1 MTTAPSPAPTPAP
14 ASARPPARPS
24 LLRVKLLSLRHTLQ
38 RGPKWG
44 YALVGTLAALLVV
57 AEVIGTW
64 RALTFLA
71 TFGDIGLNVFS
82 RVLEI
87 GLITLASG
95 VTFSA
100 TTAAISTLYL
110 SDDLNFLLTQPV
122 PTWRV
127 FALKVSETFLNA
139 ALVPVFLTLPLL
151 LTVAAYFH
159 APVWAYPVMLL
170 ADLLVFAAP
179 VGLGALLA
187 VALMRFA
194 PVGRVREVS
203 TALGVLI
210 SAGLV
215 YAIRALRPEV
225 LVQKL
230 QDPSKVEALLR
241 DFAGPSSPLLPPSWA
256 AQGIW
261 QAAHGHLAAPLLP
274 LLLLTGTL
282 LLGATLLAT
291 KAYQEGWARALDSST
306 PRLDPTPRRAGRT
319 ERLLNRL
326 GPGGALAAKDLRVT
340 LRDPTQWSQL
350 LVVVALAGV
359 YLVSVKAVPIP
370 VPQFRGILG
379 YIQLAFQGFI
389 IAGIAVRLAF
399 PAVSTEARAYWLLR
413 TAPIDP
419 RQIVLSKF
427 LGVLPVTLT
436 VGLVMGVASALS
448 MSLGPTLLLLSV
460 LVSVSNAFVITALG
474 VGLGAAAPKFDADN
488 PAEIGVSPGG
498 LAFMGLSLAYSVL
511 CLLLLARP
519 AAGSVLRPDLYPGY
533 SALTTPEGIL
543 GLIGLALATILG
555 TYLSLRTG
563 WQRLDRLE

>member
-1 MTTAPSPAPTPAP
+1 MTTAPTPAP
-14 ASARPPARPS
+14 ASAHPPARPS

-44 YALVGTLAALLVV
+44 YALVGTLAVLLVV

-64 RALTFLA
+64 RALTFLGG
-71 TFGDIGLNVFS
+71 FGDIGLNVFS

-127 FALKVSETFLNA
+127 FALKVGETFLNA

-151 LTVAAYFH
+151 LTVAAYFQ

-225 LVQKL
+225 LVQKM
-230 QDPSKVEALLR
+230 QDPTRFEALLR

-261 QAAHGHLAAPLLP
+261 QAAQGHLAAPLLP
-274 LLLLTGTL
+274 LLLLTGAL
-282 LLGATLLAT
+282 LLSATLIAT

-306 PRLDPTPRRAGRT
+306 PRLDPTPRRSGRT
-319 ERLLNRL
+319 ERLLTRL

-399 PAVSTEARAYWLLR
+399 PAVSTEAKAYWLLR

-543 GLIGLALATILG
+543 GLIGLLLATVLG

>member
-1 MTTAPSPAPTPAP
+1 MTTTPLTARAPR
-14 ASARPPARPS
+14 ARRPS
-24 LLRVKLLSLRHTLQ
+24 LLNLKVTALRHTLG
-38 RGPKWG
+38 RASKPG
-44 YALVGTLAALLVV
+44 LAFLALLGIVLV
-57 AEVIGTW
+57 WGEVYGVW
-64 RALTFLA
+64 RALTFLG
-71 TFGDIGLNVFS
+71 TFGDIGVGVFA

-87 GLITLASG
+87 GLITLSSG

-110 SDDLNFLLTQPV
+110 SDDLNFLLTQPL

-127 FALKVSETFLNA
+127 FALKVAETFVNA
-139 ALVPVFLTLPLL
+139 ALVPVFLTVPLL

-159 APVWAYPVMLL
+159 APAWAYAVMIL
-170 ADLLVFAAP
+170 ADVMVFAAP

-187 VALMRFA
+187 VGLMRVA

-203 TALGVLI
+203 TALGVLL

-225 LVQKL
+225 LVQKM
-230 QDPSKVEALLR
+230 QDPTKFEALLR
-241 DFAGPSSPLLPPSWA
+241 DFAGPTSPLLPPSWA

-261 QAAHGHLAAPLLP
+261 QAAHGHLATPLLP
-274 LLLLTGTL
+274 LVVLTAGLLLA
-282 LLGATLLAT
+282 ATFLAS

-306 PRLDPTPRRAGRT
+306 PKLDPTPKRARPT
-319 ERLLNRL
+319 ERLLARL
-326 GPGGALAAKDLRVT
+326 GPGGSLASKDLRVT

-370 VPQFRGILG
+370 IPQFRGILG

-389 IAGIAVRLAF
+389 ISGIAVRLAF
-399 PAVSTEARAYWLLR
+399 PSVSTEAKSYWLLR

-436 VGLVMGVASALS
+436 VGLVMGVASAKS

-488 PAEIGVSPGG
+488 PAEIGVSAGG

-511 CLLLLARP
+511 CLLLLAKP
-519 AAGSVLRPDLYPGY
+519 AAGSVLRPDLYPGL
-533 SALTTPEGIL
+533 SALGTLEGVL
-543 GLIGLALATILG
+543 GLIGLGLATVFG
-555 TYLSLRTG
+555 TWLSLRTG
-563 WQRLDRLE
+563 WKRLDGLE

>member
-1 MTTAPSPAPTPAP
+1 MTVTPA
-14 ASARPPARPS
+14 SRPARAAQPS
-24 LLRVKLLSLRHTLQ
+24 LSALKLRALAHTI
-38 RGPKWG
+38 RRAPKWG
-44 YALVGTLAALLVV
+44 YALVGTLALLLMVG
-57 AEVIGTW
+57 EVIGTW
-64 RALTFLA
+64 KALTFLGR
-71 TFGDIGLNVFS
+71 FGDIGLNVFS

-110 SDDLNFLLTQPV
+110 SDDLNFLLTQPIR
-122 PTWRV
+122 TTRV
-127 FALKVSETFLNA
+127 FALKVTETFLNA
-139 ALVPVFLTLPLL
+139 ALVPVFLTVPLL
-151 LTVAAYFH
+151 LTVAAYFQ
-159 APVWAYPVMLL
+159 APVWAYPVMIL
-170 ADLLVFAAP
+170 ATLLVFAAP

-187 VALMRFA
+187 VLLMRVA

-203 TALGVLI
+203 TGLGVVI
-210 SAGLV
+210 SAALV

-230 QDPSKVEALLR
+230 QDPTRVEALLR

-261 QAAHGHLAAPLLP
+261 QAAHGHLAVPLLP
-274 LLLLTGTL
+274 LLLLTVTL
-282 LLGATLLAT
+282 LLGATLLAA
-291 KAYQEGWARALDSST
+291 KAYQDGWARALDSST
-306 PRLDPTPRRAGRT
+306 PKLDPRPRRAGLT
-319 ERLLNRL
+319 ERLLTRL
-326 GPGGALAAKDLRVT
+326 GRGGALASKDLRVT

-399 PAVSTEARAYWLLR
+399 PAVSTEARGYWLLR
-413 TAPIDP
+413 TAPIQP
-419 RQIVLSKF
+419 CQIVLSKF

-436 VGLVMGVASALS
+436 VGLVMGLASAAA
-448 MSLGPTLLLLSV
+448 MNLGPTLFLLSA
-460 LVSVSNAFVITALG
+460 LVSISNALVITALG

-519 AAGSVLRPDLYPGY
+519 AAGSVLRPDLFPGY
-533 SALTTPEGIL
+533 SALTTLEGIL
-543 GLIGLALATILG
+543 GLLGLLIATVLV
-555 TYLSLRTG
+555 TWLSLRTG

>member
-1 MTTAPSPAPTPAP
+1 MTTAPTPAPSPAP
-14 ASARPPARPS
+14 ASAHPPARPS

-44 YALVGTLAALLVV
+44 YALVGTLAVLLVV

-64 RALTFLA
+64 RALTFLGG
-71 TFGDIGLNVFS
+71 FGDIGLNVFA

-127 FALKVSETFLNA
+127 FALKVGETFLNA

-151 LTVAAYFH
+151 LTVAAYFQ

-261 QAAHGHLAAPLLP
+261 QAAQGHLAAPLLP
-274 LLLLTGTL
+274 LLLLTGAL
-282 LLGATLLAT
+282 LLSATLLAT

-319 ERLLNRL
+319 ERLLARL

-399 PAVSTEARAYWLLR
+399 PAVSTEAKAYWLLR

-543 GLIGLALATILG
+543 GLIGLLLATVLG

>member
-1 MTTAPSPAPTPAP
+1 MTTAPTPAP
-14 ASARPPARPS
+14 ASAHPPARPS

-44 YALVGTLAALLVV
+44 YALVGTLAVLLVV

-64 RALTFLA
+64 RALTFLGG
-71 TFGDIGLNVFS
+71 FGDIGLNVFS

-151 LTVAAYFH
+151 LTVAAYFQ

-225 LVQKL
+225 LVQKM
-230 QDPSKVEALLR
+230 QDPTRFEALLR

-261 QAAHGHLAAPLLP
+261 QAAQGHLAAPLLP
-274 LLLLTGTL
+274 LLLLTATL
-282 LLGATLLAT
+282 LLAATLLAT

-319 ERLLNRL
+319 ERLLTRL

-460 LVSVSNAFVITALG
+460 LVSVSNALVITALG

-543 GLIGLALATILG
+543 GLIGLLLATVLG
-555 TYLSLRTG
+555 TSLSLRTG

>member
-1 MTTAPSPAPTPAP
+1 MGALAT
-14 ASARPPARPS
+14 
-24 LLRVKLLSLRHTLQ
+24 LLLL
-38 RGPKWG
+38 GEIYGAW
-44 YALVGTLAALLVV
+44 A
-57 AEVIGTW
+57 
-64 RALTFLA
+64 ALTFLGR
-71 TFGDIGLNVFS
+71 FGEIGLNVFA

-87 GLITLASG
+87 GLITLSSG

-110 SDDLNFLLTQPV
+110 SDDLNFLLAQPLSTV
-122 PTWRV
+122 RV
-127 FALKVSETFLNA
+127 FALKVTETFLNA
-139 ALVPVFLTLPLL
+139 ALVPLLLTLPLL
-151 LTVAAYFH
+151 VTVGVYFR
-159 APVWAYPVMLL
+159 APGWAYPVM
-170 ADLLVFAAP
+170 AAAALLVFAAP

-187 VALMRFA
+187 VGLMRFA

-230 QDPSKVEALLR
+230 QDPTKVEALLR
-241 DFAGPSSPLLPPSWA
+241 DFAGPGNPLLPPAWA

-261 QAAHGHLAAPLLP
+261 QAAHGELARPLLP
-274 LLLLTGTL
+274 LALLTGAL
-282 LLGATLLAT
+282 LTAATLLAAR
-291 KAYQEGWARALDSST
+291 AYQEGWARALDSST
-306 PRLDPTPRRAGRT
+306 PRLDPRPRRAGPA
-319 ERLLNRL
+319 ERRLARL
-326 GPGGALAAKDLRVT
+326 GAGGALASKDLRVT
-340 LRDPTQWSQL
+340 FRDPTQWSQL

-359 YLVSVKAVPIP
+359 YLVSVRAVPIP

-389 IAGIAVRLAF
+389 ISGVAVRLAF
-399 PAVSTEARAYWLLR
+399 PSVSTEGRAYWLLR
-413 TAPIDP
+413 TAPIEP

-427 LGVLPVTLT
+427 LGVLPVTVTL
-436 VGLVMGVASALS
+436 GLVMGLASARA
-448 MSLGPTLLLLSV
+448 MDLGPTLVLLSA
-460 LVSVSNAFVITALG
+460 LVSLSNAFVITALG

-519 AAGSVLRPDLYPGY
+519 AAASVLRPDLYPGY
-533 SALTTPEGIL
+533 SVLSTPEGAL
-543 GLIGLALATILG
+543 GLVGLGLVTALG
-555 TYLSLRTG
+555 TALSLRAG

>member
-1 MTTAPSPAPTPAP
+1 LTVTPAP
-14 ASARPPARPS
+14 RPARTAQPS
-24 LLRVKLLSLRHTLQ
+24 LSALKLRALRHTLR

-44 YALVGTLAALLVV
+44 YALVGTLALLLVV
-57 AEVIGTW
+57 GEVIGTW
-64 RALTFLA
+64 KALTFLGR
-71 TFGDIGLNVFS
+71 FGDIGLNVFS

-110 SDDLNFLLTQPV
+110 SDDLNFLLTQPIR
-122 PTWRV
+122 TTRV
-127 FALKVSETFLNA
+127 FALKVTETFLNA
-139 ALVPVFLTLPLL
+139 ALVPVFLTVPLL
-151 LTVAAYFH
+151 LTVAAYFQ
-159 APVWAYPVMLL
+159 APVWAYPVMIL
-170 ADLLVFAAP
+170 AALLVFAAP

-187 VALMRFA
+187 VLLMRVA

-230 QDPSKVEALLR
+230 QDPTKVEALLR

-261 QAAHGHLAAPLLP
+261 QAAQGQLAAPLLP
-274 LLLLTGTL
+274 LLLLTVTL
-282 LLGATLLAT
+282 LLGATLLAA
-291 KAYQEGWARALDSST
+291 KAYQDGWARALDSST
-306 PRLDPTPRRAGRT
+306 PKLDPRPRRAGFS
-319 ERLLNRL
+319 ERLLTRL

-359 YLVSVKAVPIP
+359 YLVSVRAVPIP

-399 PAVSTEARAYWLLR
+399 PAVSTEARGYWLLR
-413 TAPIDP
+413 TAPIQP

-448 MSLGPTLLLLSV
+448 MNLGPTLLLLSV
-460 LVSVSNAFVITALG
+460 LVSVSNALVITALG

-533 SALTTPEGIL
+533 SALGTTEGIL
-543 GLIGLALATILG
+543 GLIGLLLATVLG
-555 TYLSLRTG
+555 TFLSLRTG

>member
-1 MTTAPSPAPTPAP
+1 M
-14 ASARPPARPS
+14 
-24 LLRVKLLSLRHTLQ
+24 LRVKLLSLRHTLQ

-44 YALVGTLAALLVV
+44 YALVGTLAVLLVV
-57 AEVIGTW
+57 GEVIGTW
-64 RALTFLA
+64 RALTFLGG
-71 TFGDIGLNVFS
+71 FGDIGTNVFA

-127 FALKVSETFLNA
+127 FALKVGETFLNA

-151 LTVAAYFH
+151 LTVAAYFQ

-274 LLLLTGTL
+274 LLLLTG
-282 LLGATLLAT
+282 A
-291 KAYQEGWARALDSST
+291 
-306 PRLDPTPRRAGRT
+306 
-319 ERLLNRL
+319 
-326 GPGGALAAKDLRVT
+326 
-340 LRDPTQWSQL
+340 
-350 LVVVALAGV
+350 
-359 YLVSVKAVPIP
+359 
-370 VPQFRGILG
+370 
-379 YIQLAFQGFI
+379 
-389 IAGIAVRLAF
+389 
-399 PAVSTEARAYWLLR
+399 
-413 TAPIDP
+413 
-419 RQIVLSKF
+419 
-427 LGVLPVTLT
+427 
-436 VGLVMGVASALS
+436 
-448 MSLGPTLLLLSV
+448 LLLS
-460 LVSVSNAFVITALG
+460 
-474 VGLGAAAPKFDADN
+474 
-488 PAEIGVSPGG
+488 
-498 LAFMGLSLAYSVL
+498 
-511 CLLLLARP
+511 
-519 AAGSVLRPDLYPGY
+519 
-533 SALTTPEGIL
+533 
-543 GLIGLALATILG
+543 ATL
-555 TYLSLRTG
+555 
-563 WQRLDRLE
+563 

>member
-1 MTTAPSPAPTPAP
+1 MTVTPAARPARTAP
-14 ASARPPARPS
+14 PS
-24 LLRVKLLSLRHTLQ
+24 LSALKLRALAHTI
-38 RGPKWG
+38 RRAPKWG
-44 YALVGTLAALLVV
+44 YALVGTLALLLVV
-57 AEVIGTW
+57 GEVIGTW
-64 RALTFLA
+64 KALTFLGR
-71 TFGDIGLNVFS
+71 FGDIGLNVFS

-110 SDDLNFLLTQPV
+110 SDDLNFLLTQPIR
-122 PTWRV
+122 TTRV
-127 FALKVSETFLNA
+127 FALKVTETFLNA

-159 APVWAYPVMLL
+159 APLWAYPVMIL
-170 ADLLVFAAP
+170 ATLLVFAAP

-187 VALMRFA
+187 VLLMRVA

-203 TALGVLI
+203 TGLGVVI
-210 SAGLV
+210 SAALV

-230 QDPSKVEALLR
+230 QDPTKVEGLLR

-261 QAAHGHLAAPLLP
+261 QAAHGQLAAPLLP
-274 LLLLTGTL
+274 LLLVTVTL
-282 LLGATLLAT
+282 LLGATLLAA
-291 KAYQEGWARALDSST
+291 KAYQDGWARALDSST
-306 PRLDPTPRRAGRT
+306 PKLDPRPRRAGLT
-319 ERLLNRL
+319 ERLLTRL
-326 GPGGALAAKDLRVT
+326 GRGGALASKDLRVT
-340 LRDPTQWSQL
+340 MRDPTQWSQL

-370 VPQFRGILG
+370 IPQFRGILG

-399 PAVSTEARAYWLLR
+399 PAVSTEARGYWVLR
-413 TAPIDP
+413 TAPIQP
-419 RQIVLSKF
+419 CQIVLSKF

-436 VGLVMGVASALS
+436 VGLVMGLASAAA
-448 MSLGPTLLLLSV
+448 MNLGPTLFLLSA
-460 LVSVSNAFVITALG
+460 LVSVSNALVITALG

-519 AAGSVLRPDLYPGY
+519 AAGSVLRPDLFPGY
-533 SALTTPEGIL
+533 SALTTIEGIL
-543 GLIGLALATILG
+543 GLIGLLLATVLG
-555 TYLSLRTG
+555 TYFSLRTG